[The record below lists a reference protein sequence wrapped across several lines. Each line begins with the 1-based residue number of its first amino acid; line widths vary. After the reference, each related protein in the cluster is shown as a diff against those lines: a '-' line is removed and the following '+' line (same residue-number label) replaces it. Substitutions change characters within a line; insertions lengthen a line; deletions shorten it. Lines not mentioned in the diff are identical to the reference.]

1 MIEKLL
7 SYTHLLILALKYLLL
22 VTLGW
27 AITSIVEPKWL
38 VIIGLVI
45 FVLFDLCAWALWI
58 LMRKEKGEHTIPQ
71 QIVFYFVQIL
81 SVTLLWIVVFNPS
94 IISDGVTFIA
104 DKIVR

>member
-1 MIEKLL
+1 MIQKLL
-7 SYTHLLILALKYLLL
+7 ANTHILIALLKYLLL

-38 VIIGLVI
+38 VIIGLII

-58 LMRKEKGEHTIPQ
+58 LMRKEKGVHTISQ
-71 QIVFYFVQIL
+71 QLMFYVVQVL